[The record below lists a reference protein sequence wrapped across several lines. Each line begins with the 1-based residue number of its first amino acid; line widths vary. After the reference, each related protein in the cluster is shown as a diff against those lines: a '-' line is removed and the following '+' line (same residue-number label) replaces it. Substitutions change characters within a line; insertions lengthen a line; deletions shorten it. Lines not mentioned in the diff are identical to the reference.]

1 MTSLIPGKPPE
12 LHNIPP
18 VLDGAETEDLVA
30 TQGRRHTSLL
40 QHYPPP
46 SVLPVGQWVQGEA
59 TFAGRVGQIVSVIP
73 EYIER
78 DGKSVTGQLRLFPA
92 GSDDEPALSVLSR
105 LRGREDVEGV
115 SHPVSYRVQRFAI
128 PMSSDELVGNY
139 MAEVLDDWIAPWWMA
154 TPMSLDLLFPRK
166 YQGVRY
172 RLVQAAEDN
181 RWAVEFVNGFS
192 TVLDAEYIDPPP
204 PARKARRPRKNKRI
218 AHG

>member
-18 VLDGAETEDLVA
+18 VLDGAGTEDLVA

-46 SVLPVGQWVQGEA
+46 SVLSVGQWVQGEA

-78 DGKSVTGQLRLFPA
+78 DGKAVTGQLRLFP
-92 GSDDEPALSVLSR
+92 GSDNEPSPSALSR
-105 LRGREDVEGV
+105 LRGRDDVEGV
-115 SHPVSYRVQRFAI
+115 SHPVSYRIQRFSV
-128 PMSSDELVGNY
+128 PMSPDELVGNY
-139 MAEVLDDWIAPWWMA
+139 MAEVLDDWIAPWWMVTA
-154 TPMSLDLLFPRK
+154 APMHRLFARK
-166 YQGVRY
+166 YQGVAY
-172 RLVQAAEDN
+172 RLVQPVEN
-181 RWAVEFVNGFS
+181 HRWVVEFVNGFS

-204 PARKARRPRKNKRI
+204 PARKVRRSRHNKRI